1 NGMAITKGAV
11 HMEGGRSILRES
23 TVFILQDTNTTLPNE
38 SFLNR
43 AIYSAKKSITENTLS
58 MLRGVCFLYV
68 LDFVYF
74 SVFISFRD
82 FFLFMGLGDGLRSR
96 RFV

>member
-1 NGMAITKGAV
+1 M
-11 HMEGGRSILRES
+11 H
-23 TVFILQDTNTTLPNE
+23 
-38 SFLNR
+38 
-43 AIYSAKKSITENTLS
+43 SAKKSITENTLS

-82 FFLFMGLGDGLRSR
+82 FFLFMGLGHGLRSR

>member
-1 NGMAITKGAV
+1 MVVASHLTIDGNGYGQGMRVVDGGRVVLIKPNYTNIYNGMAITKGAV

-43 AIYSAKKSITENTLS
+43 AIYSAKK
-58 MLRGVCFLYV
+58 V
-68 LDFVYF
+68 
-74 SVFISFRD
+74 
-82 FFLFMGLGDGLRSR
+82 
-96 RFV
+96 